1 MFCAVFG
8 RYRERKLNSPPP
20 HQNLTDPRAFWMP
33 RKRTPTELEKAE
45 VKLSSLLDKR
55 DQLNEEANAIRQE
68 RDLLH
73 TQRRETV
80 DKMRDFKAK
89 RDSFVKEMRIHKQKR
104 NALHNQASDLI
115 EFKRKIRG
123 KVNVRIVDDLRQLR
137 KNFDDMEMKQQ
148 TTPLTIAKE
157 NALID
162 NIRKTFH
169 ELKDLEKIEDE
180 NVRTSR
186 NVGEI
191 NQQID
196 ELFKSAD
203 EEHRLVV
210 ELSNKA
216 QEMHDKVV
224 ETFGAIATLTAEADK
239 KHKEFLELR
248 EKATAYHERA
258 QEMRRTVLKTKED
271 ERRERRE
278 AKDIIRQQNLTVR
291 KTLTDK
297 KKLDEV
303 ADEQLRQLLKHGKVE
318 LKG

>member
-1 MFCAVFG
+1 
-8 RYRERKLNSPPP
+8 
-20 HQNLTDPRAFWMP
+20 MP
-33 RKRTPTELEKAE
+33 RKKTPNELEKAE

-55 DQLNEEANAIRQE
+55 DRLNEEANAIRQE

-73 TQRRETV
+73 DQRRETA
-80 DKMRDFKAK
+80 DKMRDFKGK
-89 RDSFVKEMRIHKQKR
+89 RDSFVKEMRVHKQKR
-104 NALHNQASDLI
+104 NSLHNQASDLI
-115 EFKRKIRG
+115 ELKRKMRG
-123 KVNVRIVDDLRQLR
+123 KVNVMIVDDLRQLR
-137 KNFDDMEMKQQ
+137 RNFDEMEMKQQ

-162 NIRKTFH
+162 DIRKTYR

-180 NVRTSR
+180 NVKTTR

-191 NQQID
+191 NEQID
-196 ELFKSAD
+196 DFFKAAD
-203 EEHRLVV
+203 EEHKLVV

-216 QEMHDKVV
+216 QEMHEKVV
-224 ETFGAIATLTAEADK
+224 EAFSAIGTLTAEANK

-248 EKATAYHERA
+248 EKANAYHERA

-278 AKDIIRQQNLTVR
+278 AKDIIRQQNLSVR
-291 KTLTDK
+291 KALTDK

-303 ADEQLRQLLKHGKVE
+303 ADEQLQRLLKHGKVE

>member
-1 MFCAVFG
+1 
-8 RYRERKLNSPPP
+8 
-20 HQNLTDPRAFWMP
+20 MP

-80 DKMRDFKAK
+80 DKRRDFKAK

-291 KTLTDK
+291 KALTDK

>member
-1 MFCAVFG
+1 
-8 RYRERKLNSPPP
+8 
-20 HQNLTDPRAFWMP
+20 MP
-33 RKRTPTELEKAE
+33 RKKTPNELEKAE

-73 TQRRETV
+73 AQRRETA
-80 DKMRDFKAK
+80 DKMRDFKGK
-89 RDSFVKEMRIHKQKR
+89 RDSFVKEMRVHKQKR
-104 NALHNQASDLI
+104 NSLHNQASDLI
-115 EFKRKIRG
+115 ELKRKMRG
-123 KVNVRIVDDLRQLR
+123 KVNVMIVDDLRQLR
-137 KNFDDMEMKQQ
+137 RNFDEMEMKQQ

-162 NIRKTFH
+162 DIRKTYH

-180 NVRTSR
+180 NVKTSR

-191 NQQID
+191 NEQID
-196 ELFKSAD
+196 DLFKTAD
-203 EEHRLVV
+203 EEHKLVV

-216 QEMHDKVV
+216 QEMHEKVV
-224 ETFGAIATLTAEADK
+224 KAFSAIATLTAEADK
-239 KHKEFLELR
+239 KHKDFLELR
-248 EKATAYHERA
+248 EKANAYHERA

-278 AKDIIRQQNLTVR
+278 AKDIIRQQNLSVR
-291 KTLTDK
+291 KALTDK

-303 ADEQLRQLLKHGKVE
+303 ADEQLQRLLKHGKVE

>member
-1 MFCAVFG
+1 
-8 RYRERKLNSPPP
+8 
-20 HQNLTDPRAFWMP
+20 MP
-33 RKRTPTELEKAE
+33 RKKTPTELEKAE

-55 DQLNEEANAIRQE
+55 DQFNEEANAIRQE

-73 TQRRETV
+73 EQRRETA
-80 DKMRDFKAK
+80 DKMRDFKGR
-89 RDSFVKEMRIHKQKR
+89 RDSFVKEMRAHKQKR
-104 NALHNQASDLI
+104 NSLHNHASDLI
-115 EFKRKIRG
+115 ELKRKMRG
-123 KVNVRIVDDLRQLR
+123 NVNVRIVGDLRQLR
-137 KNFDDMEMKQQ
+137 RNFDEMEMKQQ

-162 NIRKTFH
+162 DIRKTYR

-180 NVRTSR
+180 NVKTTR

-191 NQQID
+191 NEQID
-196 ELFKSAD
+196 DLFKAAD
-203 EEHRLVV
+203 EEHKLVV

-216 QEMHDKVV
+216 QEMHEKVV
-224 ETFGAIATLTAEADK
+224 EAFSAVTTLTAEANK
-239 KHKEFLELR
+239 KHKDFLELR
-248 EKATAYHERA
+248 EKANAYHERA

-278 AKDIIRQQNLTVR
+278 AKDIIRQQNLSVR
-291 KTLTDK
+291 KALTDK

-303 ADEQLRQLLKHGKVE
+303 ADEQLQRLLKHGKVE